1 MASDF
6 GDSLLS
12 FSVELYKKLKNE
24 GNGADNIICSPFSIA
39 AALSMTLAGAR
50 HDTAKQVSSALHVQ
64 HDTVHG
70 HFADFLSKLPAYAP
84 DVVLHVAN
92 RLYSEQTYKTLE
104 EFTRLLEKSYGTTIE
119 NVDFRRNFD
128 KARLQVN
135 AWVEEATRSKIKDLL
150 AKGTVDASTSLIIV
164 NAVYFKG
171 LWHDQFDPMRTSQQE
186 FHETTDR
193 SKMVDMMYQK
203 KRFRMSRHPDVKVSA
218 LEIPYKGK
226 KTSMVILLPEEVD
239 GLAGLEEALT
249 ASNLTEIL
257 QGLSYQG
264 DIELTL
270 PKFKLEQAVG
280 LKKVLATMG
289 VEDLFDPL
297 KCDLSGI
304 SADKDLVVSDVIH
317 KAFVEVNEEGTEA
330 AAATAVMMVKC
341 CLQFPT
347 RFTVD
352 HPFLFLIRSHDPDV
366 VLFLGSVRQI

>member
-24 GNGADNIICSPFSIA
+24 GNGAGNIICSPFSIA

-119 NVDFRRNFD
+119 NVDFRRDFD
-128 KARLQVN
+128 KARLRVN

-171 LWHDQFDPMRTSQQE
+171 LWHDQFNPMRTSQQE

-203 KRFRMSRHPDVKVSA
+203 KRFRMSRHPDVKVSC
-218 LEIPYKGK
+218 PRNSVQGQQD
-226 KTSMVILLPEEVD
+226 VD
-239 GLAGLEEALT
+239 GHP
-249 ASNLTEIL
+249 ASGRSRRACWSRGGFDCL
-257 QGLSYQG
+257 QLDGDPPGPVLPG

-289 VEDLFDPL
+289 VEDLFDPS

-330 AAATAVMMVKC
+330 AAATAVMMVKY
-341 CLQFPT
+341 CLSFPT
-347 RFTVD
+347 RFIVD